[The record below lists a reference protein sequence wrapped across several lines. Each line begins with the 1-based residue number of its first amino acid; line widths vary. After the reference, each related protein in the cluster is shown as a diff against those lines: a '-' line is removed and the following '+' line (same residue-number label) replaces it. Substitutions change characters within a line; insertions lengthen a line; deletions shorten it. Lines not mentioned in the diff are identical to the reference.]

1 MRLQVSEGAW
11 PPKRRLAGSQG
22 WCSGSCTSQRGGR
35 KALLIPWEKA
45 RWQTEQSECLPSAPP
60 PRGGGMD
67 STHARVFWAGLHAS
81 VFCSQPQGDV
91 GWDTNWAC
99 RVGKED

>member
-45 RWQTEQSECLPSAPP
+45 RWQTEQSECLPSAHPP
-60 PRGGGMD
+60 WGGGAWTPHTPESFGLGFMPQCSAHSPRG
-67 STHARVFWAGLHAS
+67 TWAGI
-81 VFCSQPQGDV
+81 PTGPV
-91 GWDTNWAC
+91 G
-99 RVGKED
+99 